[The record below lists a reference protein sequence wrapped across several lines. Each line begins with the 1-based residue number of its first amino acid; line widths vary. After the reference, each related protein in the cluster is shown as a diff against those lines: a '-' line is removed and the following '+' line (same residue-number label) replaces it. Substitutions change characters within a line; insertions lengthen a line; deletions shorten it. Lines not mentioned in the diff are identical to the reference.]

1 MSKSVTLVF
10 LEVSQKA
17 FHVEEVA
24 ILYVL
29 ETISV
34 KIKSTIKI
42 LVSKLQKRSSSKRY
56 RVLHQ
61 NKLIKIDVC
70 QAMSDPDGTVLQRLS

>member
-10 LEVSQKA
+10 LEVFQKA